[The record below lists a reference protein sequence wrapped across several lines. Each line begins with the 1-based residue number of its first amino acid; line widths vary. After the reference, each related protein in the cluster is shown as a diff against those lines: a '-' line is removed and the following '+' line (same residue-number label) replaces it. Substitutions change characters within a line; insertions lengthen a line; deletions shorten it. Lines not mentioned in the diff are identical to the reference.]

1 MQCQHTTI
9 NLLHLQNT
17 LILLMSLLQS
27 HYVIGVLP
35 YPPYK
40 IKAGYRE
47 ESCQTGQYYQEDI
60 NGTGMCRKCFVC
72 PKGYME
78 LSPCSKT
85 TNRSCNPCDIGTTF
99 SDKPGGI
106 CRNCTEC
113 KRGQFMRR
121 QCLPYKDTSCRKC
134 PKGTYNLDGESFG
147 CKFCSVCQEHEDE
160 ISLCTQL
167 QNRVCRLKEAVY
179 SNITN
184 PSDSAQEYQT
194 DFIFSTRLV
203 LVSLLIVIA
212 CAFLIFLFATV
223 LQTISSRFPRISLQ
237 V

>member
-1 MQCQHTTI
+1 MLSVLE
-9 NLLHLQNT
+9 NYYDNA
-17 LILLMSLLQS
+17 MSTYDNQPIALTEHFDS
-27 HYVIGVLP
+27 

-167 QNRVCRLKEAVY
+167 QNRR
-179 SNITN
+179 
-184 PSDSAQEYQT
+184 
-194 DFIFSTRLV
+194 FIPT
-203 LVSLLIVIA
+203 
-212 CAFLIFLFATV
+212 
-223 LQTISSRFPRISLQ
+223 
-237 V
+237 